1 MPKKSVLDK
10 KVLQLEQ
17 HYSNSIQLVK
27 SLKGK
32 ADKRRSPAEKISDW
46 LNSHFGSV
54 WFLVANVIWF
64 TGWISINLGFV
75 PGVAPFDPFPFG
87 LLTMIVSLEAII
99 LSIFVLMS
107 QNRAAKVDDLR
118 EELDLEID
126 IITEQ
131 EITKVLELL
140 SKIAHKQGINV
151 KDDQILQEMLQPTD
165 KDKIELAMEQEFA
178 DANKSPI

>member
-1 MPKKSVLDK
+1 MPKTPKLDQ
-10 KVLQLEQ
+10 KVIQLEQ

-32 ADKRRSPAEKISDW
+32 ADRRRTTPEKLSDW
-46 LNSHFGSV
+46 LTAHFGSV
-54 WFLVANVIWF
+54 WFLFANVVWF
-64 TGWISINLGFV
+64 TIWIVVNLGFV
-75 PGVAPFDPFPFG
+75 PGVVPFDPFPFG

-151 KDDQILQEMLQPTD
+151 KDDQVLQEMLQPTD